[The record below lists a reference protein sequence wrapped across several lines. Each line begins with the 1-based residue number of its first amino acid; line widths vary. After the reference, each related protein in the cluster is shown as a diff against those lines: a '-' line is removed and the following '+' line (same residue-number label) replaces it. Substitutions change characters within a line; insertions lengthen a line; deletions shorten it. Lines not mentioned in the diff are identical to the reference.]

1 MGAGLRKV
9 VGTTLALTIV
19 LLLTL
24 SATTTLHAQVQPEVK
39 WDIPHYNNTGH
50 FLILRLQEFADGLA
64 KRTNGKFTITVH
76 PGESLL
82 KGKQIAPALLAG
94 RISIGPVQNAYADD
108 LFIIPSVTNLPFLLT
123 STDELRTLAAKEY
136 RDYFA
141 KLLDEKGLKM
151 LMAYGHPPLQ
161 VFTRSAP
168 MDTVDA
174 WRGNKIRIFTS
185 MMADVCTALK
195 AAPMAITY
203 SEVFTAL
210 QRGTIDGYFTSINSH
225 RSAKLYEVSKYV
237 NMWGYSGGD
246 MEYMSVNKNAWE
258 KLPKNYQQ
266 AVLDVVREE
275 QIEEKIWSDLTEA
288 DQESLGFIKTKGVDA
303 LYPTKA
309 EMEKIRKVTLPIWDQ
324 WAAANEKVGAR
335 DILEKMKK
343 SIAAYRVR

>member
-1 MGAGLRKV
+1 MMRRGKRLLAMLLSGTIALLVWFGA
-9 VGTTLALTIV
+9 TPA
-19 LLLTL
+19 
-24 SATTTLHAQVQPEVK
+24 SAQAQPEVK

-50 FLILRLQEFADGLA
+50 FLILRLQEFADGVA
-64 KRTNGKFTITVH
+64 KRTNGKFSITVH

-123 STDELRTLAAKEY
+123 STEELRHLAAKEY

-141 KLLDEKGLKM
+141 KLLDDMGLKM
-151 LMAYGHPPLQ
+151 LMAYAHPPLQ
-161 VFTRSAP
+161 AFTRSAP

-174 WRGNKIRIFTS
+174 WRGKKIRIFTG
-185 MMADVCTALK
+185 MMADVCAAVK
-195 AAPMAITY
+195 AVPMDITY
-203 SEVFTAL
+203 SEVYTAL

-266 AVLDVVREE
+266 TVLDVIREG
-275 QIEEKIWSDLTEA
+275 QIEEKIWSDLIEA
-288 DQESLGFIKTKGVDA
+288 DQESLGFIKTKGMNV

-309 EMEKIRKVTLPIWDQ
+309 EMEKIQKVAVPIWDK
-324 WAAANEKVGAR
+324 WATANEKVGAR

-343 SIAAYRVR
+343 SIAAYRAR